1 MNCDITFLPDFEKA
15 LKKLSK
21 RYLSIRQDYAQL
33 LKDLHANP
41 FLGVE
46 LGHHLRK
53 VRMTITSKGKGKRGG
68 ARVITYTVIIAQ
80 TDTEIKLITIYDKA
94 DRENITDAELL
105 AILHRN
111 GIE

>member
-1 MNCDITFLPDFEKA
+1 MNCKITVTPDF
-15 LKKLSK
+15 LKEIKHLSK
-21 RYLSIRQDYAQL
+21 RYKS
-33 LKDLHANP
+33 LKEDLNKLGDELERNP

-53 VRMTITSKGKGKRGG
+53 VRMAIASKGKGKRGG
-68 ARVITYTVIIAQ
+68 ARVITYTVILAQ
-80 TDTEIKLITIYDKA
+80 TDAEIKLITIYDKA

-105 AILHRN
+105 DILCRN

>member
-1 MNCDITFLPDFEKA
+1 MNCEITYLPDFEKA

-21 RYLSIRQDYAQL
+21 RYPSIKQDYAQL

-53 VRMTITSKGKGKRGG
+53 VRMAIASKGKGKRGG

-80 TDTEIKLITIYDKA
+80 TGAEIKLITIYDKA
-94 DRENITDAELL
+94 DRENITNAELL
-105 AILHRN
+105 DILRRN

>member
-1 MNCDITFLPDFEKA
+1 MGEELE
-15 LKKLSK
+15 
-21 RYLSIRQDYAQL
+21 R
-33 LKDLHANP
+33 NP

-53 VRMTITSKGKGKRGG
+53 VCMAIASKGKGKRGG
-68 ARVITYTVIIAQ
+68 ARVITYTVIIAP
-80 TDTEIKLITIYDKA
+80 IYDKA

-105 AILHRN
+105 DILRRN